1 MSACTKKATVSAVS
15 TSAALSHIWLANFHK
30 TAPIMAT
37 FMTPIMALI
46 MKFFLRFLAMGTILE
61 RLLSECVS

>member
-1 MSACTKKATVSAVS
+1 
-15 TSAALSHIWLANFHK
+15 
-30 TAPIMAT
+30 MAT